1 MGQKVNPHGLRV
13 GIVKDWD
20 AKWYAEKDFAAN
32 LHEDVKI
39 RNFLKETLFI
49 AGISRIEIERTNKR
63 IKLTIHTAKPGMVI
77 GRGGAG
83 IEDIKKAMTRFTDKQ
98 VDVNIA
104 EIKQADMDAVLVA
117 ENIAGQLERRIGFR
131 RAMKQAV
138 GRTMRLGAKGIKI
151 MVSGRLG
158 GAEIARSESYREG
171 SIPLHTLR
179 ANIDYGTAEAHTTYG
194 CIGIKVWIYKGE
206 VLPEDEREL
215 IFLDKIEKGI
225 IYVMGQPVH
234 RDDEE
239 YYLQLLEEGRK
250 TEQEL
255 YGERRKDWEKVQY
268 LNRLRRQ
275 KKKQNKDLQELEMYW
290 AINQAKKYTSLD
302 ECPF

>member
-1 MGQKVNPHGLRV
+1 MGQKVHPIGMRV
-13 GIVKDWD
+13 GIIRDWD
-20 AKWYAEKDFAAN
+20 AKWYAEKEYADY
-32 LHEDVKI
+32 LHEDLAI
-39 RNFLKETLFI
+39 RKFIQKELADASVST
-49 AGISRIEIERTNKR
+49 IEIERAVNKV
-63 IKLTIHTAKPGMVI
+63 IVSLHTAKPGMVI

-206 VLPEDEREL
+206 VLPEA
-215 IFLDKIEKGI
+215 K
-225 IYVMGQPVH
+225 QPAKK
-234 RDDEE
+234 
-239 YYLQLLEEGRK
+239 EEGGK
-250 TEQEL
+250 
-255 YGERRKDWEKVQY
+255 
-268 LNRLRRQ
+268 
-275 KKKQNKDLQELEMYW
+275 
-290 AINQAKKYTSLD
+290 
-302 ECPF
+302 

>member
-1 MGQKVNPHGLRV
+1 
-13 GIVKDWD
+13 
-20 AKWYAEKDFAAN
+20 
-32 LHEDVKI
+32 
-39 RNFLKETLFI
+39 
-49 AGISRIEIERTNKR
+49 
-63 IKLTIHTAKPGMVI
+63 
-77 GRGGAG
+77 
-83 IEDIKKAMTRFTDKQ
+83 TDKQ

-206 VLPEDEREL
+206 VLPEA
-215 IFLDKIEKGI
+215 K
-225 IYVMGQPVH
+225 QPAKK
-234 RDDEE
+234 
-239 YYLQLLEEGRK
+239 EEGGK
-250 TEQEL
+250 
-255 YGERRKDWEKVQY
+255 
-268 LNRLRRQ
+268 
-275 KKKQNKDLQELEMYW
+275 
-290 AINQAKKYTSLD
+290 
-302 ECPF
+302 